1 MPPFFM
7 AAILPGYAA
16 DQLLDPMA
24 AQPEYAKNDDGNYY
38 NKANSDPWNPI
49 VKSVATTTT
58 TTKTRS
64 SK

>member
-1 MPPFFM
+1 M
-7 AAILPGYAA
+7 AGILPGYAA

-24 AQPEYAKNDDGNYY
+24 IQPTYAKNDDGNYY
-38 NKANSDPWNPI
+38 NKVNGDPWNP
-49 VKSVATTTT
+49 VVLKSVETTTT